1 MANRASVRTP
11 QVIRFVID
19 SVANVAGPTYTALQD
34 LEVVGVT
41 VVSTAAQ
48 PCTITLRRG
57 ADVLTIVPTAGADGS
72 IGTWTAVDTTAAR
85 VYITAG
91 QVLEART
98 GNANTRAEA
107 WVTVLPGI
115 NSTL

>member
-1 MANRASVRTP
+1 MSNRACVRQP
-11 QVIRFVID
+11 QIIRFVID

-41 VVSTAAQ
+41 VVSTVAQ
-48 PCTITLRRG
+48 ACQVTLR
-57 ADVLTIVPTAGADGS
+57 TAANVISVVNTAAPNDGS
-72 IGTWTAVDTTAAR
+72 IGEWTGSNDSAR
-85 VYITAG
+85 VYLTAG
-91 QVLEART
+91 TALEART
-98 GNANTRAEA
+98 GAANSRCEV